1 MKVSVIINCYNSDT
15 YLKEAI
21 DSVYAQTY
29 KNWEIIF
36 WDNQSSDNSA
46 EIAKSYD
53 NKLSY
58 FCSDQYLKLGDGRNK
73 ALEQVNGDLIAFLD
87 CDDQWLP
94 EKLEKQVAIFN
105 GDDDIQLV
113 YSNFYRYFQQSNQK
127 KVAVKIPHPSGHV
140 FKESLD
146 RYPVGILTAMIRK
159 TILDELPHW
168 FDPKLNL
175 AEDYDF
181 FMRIII
187 NSRVVYLH
195 DILAIYRHHEQN
207 HTVLYSLDFPEEMIY
222 SLEN

>member
-36 WDNQSSDNSA
+36 DNQSSDTSA

-94 EKLEKQVAIFN
+94 KSLKNKLQYLMGMMIFSWF
-105 GDDDIQLV
+105 IVIL
-113 YSNFYRYFQQSNQK
+113 SIFSTINQK

-159 TILDELPHW
+159 TILDECPIGL
-168 FDPKLNL
+168 
-175 AEDYDF
+175 
-181 FMRIII
+181 I
-187 NSRVVYLH
+187 
-195 DILAIYRHHEQN
+195 QN
-207 HTVLYSLDFPEEMIY
+207 
-222 SLEN
+222 